1 MSSSVADERADA
13 AGDRSHRPDTA
24 FIMMLISNERPEPGD
39 ACNKIKEC
47 NRRFGI
53 SAIRAHDIKL
63 KDVITRRIDDKVK
76 TAGIV
81 AALKGPSRPVASLP
95 AQRPMAAKRCAD
107 RGAVGPASPLGHY
120 VRLLRLPCPLLHA
133 SRIPEIPPEAALC

>member
-1 MSSSVADERADA
+1 MV
-13 AGDRSHRPDTA
+13 
-24 FIMMLISNERPEPGD
+24 LISNERPELGD

-47 NRRFGI
+47 YRRFGI

-81 AALKGPSRPVASLP
+81 AALNGRSRPVASLP

-107 RGAVGPASPLGHY
+107 RGQSVPPSLRATML
-120 VRLLRLPCPLLHA
+120 RLLRLP
-133 SRIPEIPPEAALC
+133 